1 MCRGYTPGRSATG
14 TASGSAANSI
24 ERHVADPDF
33 DRSPALRRPVPQE
46 LDRGIALPPFGLSD
60 SLLGATE
67 VFRESRLGQS
77 GFLTSKAEKVPDR
90 IRLAGRQLSL
100 AS

>member
-1 MCRGYTPGRSATG
+1 MCRGHTPSRSATA

-33 DRSPALRRPVPQE
+33 DCSPALRRPAPQE

-60 SLLGATE
+60 RLLGATE
-67 VFRESRLGQS
+67 VSRESGLGQP

-90 IRLAGRQLSL
+90 IRLPGRQLPL